1 MRNPNEAADGHET
14 TPAPTASVLSL
25 TTLGDR
31 TLHILMKVTEVAD
44 STSLL
49 DCSQDV
55 GFSLSEVAYL
65 LVDDIS
71 VLIEP
76 CSTTT
81 ASKLLERSRDF
92 GIDLHRVAYII
103 PTHIH
108 VDHGGGTGYLARQL
122 PNAQVVL
129 HPRGARNMVDPSRLI
144 AATKLVFGDDFEQRF
159 GPILPIPE
167 RQMHIAQ
174 DGEVIH
180 LGKRKLTI
188 LFTPGHASHHISIWD
203 SLTEGIFP
211 GEALGFIATS
221 MPDFPLPAAVPPF
234 DLQLYID
241 SIDRLEGLAP
251 KIAFYSHCGA
261 RRHPESLIGTI
272 RQNSIVI
279 GQIVEK
285 ALKDGK
291 AQQDIWTL
299 ISEYVRSSTGDGEL
313 PPEFLLGLSAY
324 VSYFSQK

>member
-1 MRNPNEAADGHET
+1 MR
-14 TPAPTASVLSL
+14 
-25 TTLGDR
+25 
-31 TLHILMKVTEVAD
+31 VTEVAD
-44 STSLL
+44 STYLL

-55 GFSLSEVAYL
+55 AFSLSEVAYL
-65 LVDDIS
+65 LVDDVP

-76 CSTTT
+76 GSTTT
-81 ASKLLERSRDF
+81 ASNLLALSRDS
-92 GIDLHRVAYII
+92 GVDLRNLAYII

-108 VDHGGGTGYLARQL
+108 VDHGGGAGYLAQQL
-122 PNAQVVL
+122 PNAKVVL
-129 HPRGARNMVDPSRLI
+129 HPRGARNMVDPSRLVS
-144 AATKLVFGDDFEQRF
+144 ATKLVFGDDFEQRF

-167 RQMHIAQ
+167 RQMHIAA

-180 LGKRKLTI
+180 LGKRDLTI

-234 DLQLYID
+234 DLELYLET
-241 SIDRLEGLAP
+241 IDRLANLSP

-261 RRHPESLIGTI
+261 RTNPQALIRTI
-272 RQNSIVI
+272 RHNSIVI
-279 GQIVEK
+279 GQIVET
-285 ALKDGK
+285 ALKECK
-291 AQQDIWTL
+291 TQPEIWSL
-299 ISEYVRSSTGDGEL
+299 LSDYVRVSTGGGEL

-324 VSYFSQK
+324 TSYFNQK

>member
-1 MRNPNEAADGHET
+1 MR
-14 TPAPTASVLSL
+14 
-25 TTLGDR
+25 
-31 TLHILMKVTEVAD
+31 VTEVAD
-44 STSLL
+44 STYLL
-49 DCSQDV
+49 DCSEDV

-65 LVDDIS
+65 LVGDIP

-81 ASKLLERSRDF
+81 ASKLLALSRES

-108 VDHGGGTGYLARQL
+108 VDHGGGAGYLARQL

-129 HPRGARNMVDPSRLI
+129 HPRGAKNMVDPAKLV

-159 GPILPIPE
+159 GPILPISE
-167 RQMHIAQ
+167 KQMHITQ
-174 DGEVIH
+174 DKEVIR
-180 LGKRKLTI
+180 LGRRDLTI
-188 LFTPGHASHHISIWD
+188 LFTPGHASHHISIRD
-203 SLTEGIFP
+203 SLTEGVFP

-234 DLQLYID
+234 DLQLYVD
-241 SIDRLEGLAP
+241 SIDRLASLAP
-251 KIAFYSHCGA
+251 KVAFYSHCGP
-261 RRHPESLIGTI
+261 RSNPEPLIHTV
-272 RQNSIVI
+272 RENSIAL
-279 GQIVEK
+279 GHIVEK

-291 AQQDIWTL
+291 AHQDIWSL
-299 ISEYVRSSTGDGEL
+299 ISEHVRKSTSGGEL

-324 VSYFSQK
+324 ISYFSQK